1 MKKIIG
7 FIFLLVSFITQA
19 QEDKRKKDSMIL
31 FAPTGIGTPDGE
43 PVSQQIGKEGG
54 RIISSD
60 NKAELIIPPGAMSS
74 ETMISIQPVTNM
86 AKAGIGKT
94 YHFEPS
100 GLQFQRPVQLIFH
113 YSDKDT
119 DGDSPELLS
128 ISTQDDKGSWFRLRK
143 IKIDKIA
150 KTITGNTLHFSGY
163 VMSWSLI
170 MFPHSNNVK
179 VGKQIGVQC
188 YLSPANS
195 DRDDATEEQ
204 TLLAY
209 HQWFDYQ
216 FQNERI
222 WSVNGITNGDAKVGE
237 IIQPPIQATTW
248 ENRFGV
254 IYEAPAKI
262 PDENP
267 VTIEIEVKGVEMD
280 GKFIN
285 VKKSAKLSVY
295 DDCYQVEMIATMK
308 GGSPKAWGGNMT
320 YKDDGSFVI
329 DMDKKE
335 PELLNIFNRVEEIT
349 YDHCPDRTILNPTTN
364 SGLFHVSGIKQVKIT
379 PANPPGQPNRIVEI
393 VFEPFPIEVTRFRFN
408 CPPPPHSNIKGNA
421 KGTIGFTMPGGGPSP
436 LLLFMGRPA
445 IPQYLKFEAKD
456 GEQIILEMG
465 RPGGEIYYKVWLK
478 KIDEDRF

>member
-1 MKKIIG
+1 MKKLFA
-7 FIFLLVSFITQA
+7 FIFFVIPIITKA
-19 QEDKRKKDSMIL
+19 QDDQRKKDSMII
-31 FAPTGIGTPDGE
+31 FAPTAIGLPDGE
-43 PVSQQIGKEGG
+43 PVSQEIGKEGG

-60 NKAELIIPPGAMSS
+60 NKTELIIPAGALLS
-74 ETMISIQPVTNM
+74 ETMISIQPVTDL

-94 YHFEPS
+94 YRFEPS
-100 GLQFQRPVQLIFH
+100 GLKFQKPAQLIFH
-113 YSDKDT
+113 YTGKNT
-119 DGDSPELLS
+119 NGDSPELLS
-128 ISTQDDKGSWFRLRK
+128 ISTQDEKGSWFRLRNVK
-143 IKIDKIA
+143 VDTIA
-150 KTITGNTLHFSGY
+150 KTITGITMHFTEF
-163 VMSWSLI
+163 VMSWTLV
-170 MFPHSNNVK
+170 MWPHANNVK
-179 VGKQIGVQC
+179 VGKQVGVQC
-188 YLSPANS
+188 YLSPVNHTQEEAS
-195 DRDDATEEQ
+195 EEQ
-204 TLLAY
+204 TKRAY
-209 HQWFDYQ
+209 QQWFDYQ
-216 FQNERI
+216 FQGERI
-222 WSVNGITNGDAKVGE
+222 WTVNGITNGDSKVGE
-237 IIQPPIQATTW
+237 ILQPPIQATTW

-285 VKKSAKLSVY
+285 VKRSAQIRVF

-335 PELLNIFNRVEEIT
+335 PELIRIFNRVEEIT

-364 SGLFHVSGIKQVKIT
+364 SGLFHVSGIKEVKIT
-379 PANPPGQPNRIVEI
+379 PANPPGQPNRIIEI

-465 RPGGEIYYKVWLK
+465 SPGSEIYYKVWLK